1 MRKSHKSLEVLAIH
15 LICQVALAEMEVD
28 EARADRV
35 LRENGGDA
43 VAALRYLVNT

>member
-1 MRKSHKSLEVLAIH
+1 
-15 LICQVALAEMEVD
+15 MEVD

-43 VAALRYLVNT
+43 VAALRFLVNT